1 MMNTQ
6 LWTRIAVLAAALA
19 VAAPAIHAQTYP
31 NKPIRVV
38 LPYPPGGGLD
48 TIARPLARDLTERL
62 GQQVIVD
69 NRGGASGNIGME
81 LAAKSPPDGY
91 TIVMALTAQ
100 LAVNPSL
107 FRKLPYDPV
116 KDFVPITLM
125 ANGPYLMV
133 VHPSLPVKSVKEF
146 IALARRHPGQIVYAS
161 SGNGSGGHL
170 AAVLLESMAHIKML
184 HVPYKGGGQA
194 LVDLLAGNVQMLFAP
209 YASSKGHIQSGR
221 IRALAVTTAKRPAAI
236 PDLPTL
242 AEAGVPGYDSGV
254 WYAMLAPAGTP
265 RAIVERL
272 NRETRRR
279 SETAGLREVSF
290 QFSHRSGGQHARG
303 TGNVHQ
309 IRNREIRQSHQG
321 SGRACR
327 LSVRSASDRRRWI
340 IERKQLG
347 LAIVGSGRIGTLRAR
362 LAAGHPAV
370 RFIAVSDQD
379 PAKARDLA
387 QKVGAQFHS
396 ADNDEVIG
404 RPEVNAVVVS
414 TSEGEHMAPLL
425 KAIELGKPVLVEKPI
440 ALTLADADRVIQAA
454 EKSPAPTCASATAG
468 ATRSAT

>member
-1 MMNTQ
+1 MKSPARKKAVMFI
-6 LWTRIAVLAAALA
+6 IAACVLAGTQA
-19 VAAPAIHAQTYP
+19 VAQTYP
-31 NKPIRVV
+31 ARPIRVV

-125 ANGPYLMV
+125 ANGPYLLV

-146 IALARRHPGQIVYAS
+146 IALARKHPGQIVYAS

-236 PDLPTL
+236 PGLPTL
-242 AEAGVPGYDSGV
+242 AEAGVPGYDSDV

-272 NRETRRR
+272 NHETL
-279 SETAGLREVSF
+279 AVLKQPDYAKF
-290 QFSHRSGGQHARG
+290 LF
-303 TGNVHQ
+303 
-309 IRNREIRQSHQG
+309 G
-321 SGRACR
+321 S
-327 LSVRSASDRRRWI
+327 
-340 IERKQLG
+340 
-347 LAIVGSGRIGTLRAR
+347 AIDPVGSTPEE
-362 LAAGHPAV
+362 LATHIKSEIAKYAKVIKEAGVHV
-370 RFIAVSDQD
+370 D
-379 PAKARDLA
+379 
-387 QKVGAQFHS
+387 
-396 ADNDEVIG
+396 
-404 RPEVNAVVVS
+404 
-414 TSEGEHMAPLL
+414 
-425 KAIELGKPVLVEKPI
+425 
-440 ALTLADADRVIQAA
+440 
-454 EKSPAPTCASATAG
+454 
-468 ATRSAT
+468 